1 MCIFIDGWLFFFF
14 FTFLRYWLKIT
25 LHPCCPLLT
34 LLCPLPVFHFP
45 NRCVCAHMCKR
56 EGRWWLYKVLIWS
69 FSSTFLSFWPNLI
82 HTSINVFKMCFV
94 YTYWQFIYF
103 CIFMQSP
110 VSNKLN
116 LLHICLTFEVRSP
129 FHNTS
134 LYFLNL
140 WTASPF
146 IPWPLRF
153 CFCASDQV
161 SQF

>member
-1 MCIFIDGWLFFFF
+1 MVGCFFFF
-14 FTFLRYWLKIT
+14 LFTFLRYWLKIT

-34 LLCPLPVFHFP
+34 LLCARFLFFIFPTDACVRTCVRERGGGGYIRCWYDLLALPFCHFDP
-45 NRCVCAHMCKR
+45 ILFILPSMFSKCV
-56 EGRWWLYKVLIWS
+56 LY
-69 FSSTFLSFWPNLI
+69 TPTDNL
-82 HTSINVFKMCFV
+82 
-94 YTYWQFIYF
+94 FIYF